1 MLRRAV
7 GLYVLAGV
15 TRRDAR
21 AGQGWRYS
29 HVWFVDHRHVDWR
42 TRACRLF
49 RRCQGV
55 QRGEKIGEPGP
66 PGPKGDPG
74 VAGTTLRVVAP
85 QSSTASCQ
93 TDEIMISAY
102 CTGTFSA
109 YPLVPLTNGAR
120 CGANP
125 NSTTLRVTIV
135 CAKR

>member
-1 MLRRAV
+1 MR
-7 GLYVLAGV
+7 GLWIPVTLIGALALAGCSDPPKESKGE
-15 TRRDAR
+15 T
-21 AGQGWRYS
+21 
-29 HVWFVDHRHVDWR
+29 
-42 TRACRLF
+42 
-49 RRCQGV
+49 
-55 QRGEKIGEPGP
+55 GEKGDPGP

-102 CTGTFSA
+102 CTGTFTN

>member
-1 MLRRAV
+1 MRGWWIPV
-7 GLYVLAGV
+7 TLAG
-15 TRRDAR
+15 ALAL
-21 AGQGWRYS
+21 AGCS
-29 HVWFVDHRHVDWR
+29 DPPPKESK
-42 TRACRLF
+42 
-49 RRCQGV
+49 
-55 QRGEKIGEPGP
+55 GEKGDPGP

-102 CTGTFSA
+102 CTGTFTN

>member
-1 MLRRAV
+1 MRKESPGLRDQRA
-7 GLYVLAGV
+7 
-15 TRRDAR
+15 TR
-21 AGQGWRYS
+21 
-29 HVWFVDHRHVDWR
+29 VF
-42 TRACRLF
+42 
-49 RRCQGV
+49 
-55 QRGEKIGEPGP
+55 
-66 PGPKGDPG
+66 
-74 VAGTTLRVVAP
+74 AGTTLRVVAP

>member
-1 MLRRAV
+1 MR
-7 GLYVLAGV
+7 GLWIPLTLIGALALAGCS
-15 TRRDAR
+15 DPAPKE
-21 AGQGWRYS
+21 S
-29 HVWFVDHRHVDWR
+29 K
-42 TRACRLF
+42 
-49 RRCQGV
+49 
-55 QRGEKIGEPGP
+55 GEKGDPGP

-74 VAGTTLRVVAP
+74 VAGTVLRVVAP

-102 CTGTFSA
+102 CTGTFTN

>member
-1 MLRRAV
+1 MRGWWIAV
-7 GLYVLAGV
+7 TLANALALAGCS
-15 TRRDAR
+15 DA
-21 AGQGWRYS
+21 AKESKGDKG
-29 HVWFVDHRHVDWR
+29 D
-42 TRACRLF
+42 
-49 RRCQGV
+49 
-55 QRGEKIGEPGP
+55 PGP

-102 CTGTFSA
+102 CTGTFTN